1 MGNVATYI
9 SPLTGLGSVL
19 NFNAFAATVQGHGMS
34 SFLVIA
40 LSLSVV
46 HQHGEQPVAELG
58 VCIAPLLIHP
68 PIHLPHH
75 QLLHQAPESLV
86 LQNLLKNLLVLIHAV
101 E

>member
-19 NFNAFAATVQGHGMS
+19 NFNAFAATVQGHGIL
-34 SFLVIA
+34 FFEL
-40 LSLSVV
+40 LHFHLPV